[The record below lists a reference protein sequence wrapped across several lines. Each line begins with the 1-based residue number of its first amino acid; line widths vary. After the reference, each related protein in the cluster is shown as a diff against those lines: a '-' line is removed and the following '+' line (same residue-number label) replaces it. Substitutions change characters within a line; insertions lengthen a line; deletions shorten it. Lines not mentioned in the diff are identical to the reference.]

1 MSKNLTI
8 TTSILVLGVLFLIGC
23 QKQTRD
29 QFEKKEDQLS
39 GKKEHH
45 QDNDKSRCRITLFDF
60 YDGIADVHQYDTYTY
75 KNGLVDEWA
84 VWYGGVYKMEYDHR
98 GKLKISRY
106 YVDNAL
112 VYTIYLIYK
121 NDKVVKEIWYTGD
134 TKDIDDEV
142 IYTFDKKGQI
152 VRMESIINGYYTD
165 NTYAANGDL
174 TSWKLYVG
182 GSPVVSAHYTY
193 YNRYKSPFVEGTPGI
208 EYNLPYINSTF
219 GYTKWW
225 YSSEKMVYY
234 DENGN
239 GSVYYDQ
246 DPRQTKWQIGDNRY
260 PELVSYFS
268 PVSSSNH
275 SVGFGYENCERGNNG
290 HIGHHKSSEMARKN
304 TVASTAAMS
313 GSIRFILSGPKNKLK
328 ERTNEFRMEMK
339 KRSKN

>member
-1 MSKNLTI
+1 MKRNYLPI
-8 TTSILVLGVLFLIGC
+8 IGLFLLSFLAFIGC
-23 QKQTRD
+23 QKETTESSELSEESSTQKRD
-29 QFEKKEDQLS
+29 SKSEKK
-39 GKKEHH
+39 
-45 QDNDKSRCRITLFDF
+45 DNCRVTLFDF
-60 YDGIADVHQYDTYTY
+60 YDGIADVHQYDTYSY
-75 KNGLVDEWA
+75 KNGRVDEWA

-98 GKLKISRY
+98 GKLKKSRY
-106 YVDNAL
+106 YLDDAL
-112 VYTIYLIYK
+112 VYTIYLLYK

-134 TKDIDDEV
+134 TKDVDDEV
-142 IYTFDKKGQI
+142 VYTFDRKGQI
-152 VRMESIINGYYTD
+152 VRMESIANDYYTD

-239 GSVYYDQ
+239 ESVYYDQ
-246 DPRQTKWQIGDNRY
+246 DPGQTKWQIGNNKY

-275 SVGFGYENCERGNNG
+275 SVGFEYENCNGGN
-290 HIGHHKSSEMARKN
+290 HGHHRPTATSGRKP
-304 TVASTAAMS
+304 
-313 GSIRFILSGPKNKLK
+313 GSIAPVSNSIRSIVSGPKNKLK
-328 ERTNEFRMEMK
+328 QRINEFRIE
-339 KRSKN
+339 RRKNKS